1 MLFKELGIAG
11 VSAKY
16 RTAAEVKAAKE
27 QAQKQGALASA
38 AAAAAAAAAAEA
50 AAGAKQQKKTK
61 GKPKP
66 KGVGHSKRG
75 ASDHFLLEASLEGVA
90 TEILR
95 DHSTVRT
102 HMPMRRTSIVLA
114 SCA

>member
-16 RTAAEVKAAKE
+16 RNTAEVKAAKE
-27 QAQKQGALASA
+27 QSQEQDELASA
-38 AAAAAAAAAAEA
+38 AAA
-50 AAGAKQQKKTK
+50 GGQQLKKTK
-61 GKPKP
+61 GKA
-66 KGVGHSKRG
+66 KGKAQAVGHSGRG

-95 DHSTVRT
+95 DHSTVRA
-102 HMPMRRTSIVLA
+102 HVPMRPTSVPA
-114 SCA
+114 VCA

>member
-16 RTAAEVKAAKE
+16 RNTAEVKAAKE
-27 QAQKQGALASA
+27 QAQEQDELASA
-38 AAAAAAAAAAEA
+38 AAA
-50 AAGAKQQKKTK
+50 GGQQRKKTK
-61 GKPKP
+61 GKAKA
-66 KGVGHSKRG
+66 KAQAVGHSGRG

-95 DHSTVRT
+95 DHSTVRA
-102 HMPMRRTSIVLA
+102 HVPMRPTSVSA
-114 SCA
+114 VCA

>member
-16 RTAAEVKAAKE
+16 RNTAEVKAAKE
-27 QAQKQGALASA
+27 QSQEQDELASA
-38 AAAAAAAAAAEA
+38 AAA
-50 AAGAKQQKKTK
+50 GGQQRKKTK
-61 GKPKP
+61 GKAKA
-66 KGVGHSKRG
+66 KAKAKAVGHSGRG

-95 DHSTVRT
+95 DHSTVRA
-102 HMPMRRTSIVLA
+102 HVPMRPTSVSA
-114 SCA
+114 VCA

>member
-16 RTAAEVKAAKE
+16 RNTAEVKAAKE
-27 QAQKQGALASA
+27 QAQEQDELASA
-38 AAAAAAAAAAEA
+38 AAA
-50 AAGAKQQKKTK
+50 GGQQRKKTK
-61 GKPKP
+61 GKAKA
-66 KGVGHSKRG
+66 KAVGHSGRG

-95 DHSTVRT
+95 DHSTVRA
-102 HMPMRRTSIVLA
+102 HVPMRPTSVSA
-114 SCA
+114 VCA